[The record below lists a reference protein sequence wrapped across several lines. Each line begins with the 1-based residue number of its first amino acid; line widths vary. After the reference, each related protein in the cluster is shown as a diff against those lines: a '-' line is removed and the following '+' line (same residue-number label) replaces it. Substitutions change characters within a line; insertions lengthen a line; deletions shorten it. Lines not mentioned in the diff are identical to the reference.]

1 MNGTGNATEHSIDH
15 KHVLSGKRTVDIFI
29 TSRYPLQRQEGGCR
43 HVRYRQ
49 ALAHDEQG
57 RREGHFALVGTSRKE
72 LVYIRRIK
80 EFQDHTSAKL
90 IALAVTLGITCGQ
103 AISSKLSE
111 LMRAL
116 QK

>member
-1 MNGTGNATEHSIDH
+1 MAQQIM
-15 KHVLSGKRTVDIFI
+15 RA
-29 TSRYPLQRQEGGCR
+29 R
-43 HVRYRQ
+43 
-49 ALAHDEQG
+49 
-57 RREGHFALVGTSRKE
+57 HFALVGTSRKE

-111 LMRAL
+111 LIFGLPGEGQCVDLCAAL
-116 QK
+116 